1 MNSADQIKKLLSERI
16 VILDG
21 ASGTNIQLLKLEESD
36 FRGKRFADWPTDL
49 KGNNDLL
56 NITQPECII
65 QMHQKFLEAGADIIT
80 IHLEAEKN
88 PINSLKDIRSLGLK
102 AGISIKPDTSEKK
115 LIPIFR
121 YL

>member
-65 QMHQKFLEAGADIIT
+65 QMHQKFLEAGADIIST
-80 IHLEAEKN
+80 NTFNSNTPSQSDYGTESLLSLIH
-88 PINSLKDIRSLGLK
+88 I
-102 AGISIKPDTSEKK
+102 
-115 LIPIFR
+115 
-121 YL
+121 